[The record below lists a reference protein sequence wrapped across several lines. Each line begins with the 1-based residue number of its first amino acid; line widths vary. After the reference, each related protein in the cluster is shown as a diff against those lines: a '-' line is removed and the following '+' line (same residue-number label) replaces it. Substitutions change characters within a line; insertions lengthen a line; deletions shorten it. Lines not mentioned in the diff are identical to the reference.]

1 MREMVH
7 KHSTLHTLAF
17 AFAAISL
24 GMLLFHHPVEAKEK
38 KVEFAIATFAGGCFW
53 CLEPP
58 FHDLNGV
65 VDVVAGYSGGG
76 KADPSY
82 KEVTSGKTG
91 HVESVQITYDPKKI
105 TYEKLLDTF
114 WRQID
119 PTDDGGQFADRGSQ
133 YRTAILFHS
142 EDQKKLA
149 EISKK
154 KIEEAKWFDRPIRTQ
169 ILPYKNFYRAEDY
182 HQDYYKKNPEH
193 YKMYKYGSGRETFI
207 QRVWGK
213 I

>member
-1 MREMVH
+1 MHETRH
-7 KHSTLHTLAF
+7 QADHWHG
-17 AFAAISL
+17 SL
-24 GMLLFHHPVEAKEK
+24 RRA
-38 KVEFAIATFAGGCFW
+38 
-53 CLEPP
+53 
-58 FHDLNGV
+58 
-65 VDVVAGYSGGG
+65 VDSKTAVTG
-76 KADPSY
+76 K
-82 KEVTSGKTG
+82 
-91 HVESVQITYDPKKI
+91 
-105 TYEKLLDTF
+105 
-114 WRQID
+114 
-119 PTDDGGQFADRGSQ
+119 TDDGGQFADRGSQ